1 MLEKFFN
8 TRAISYQTLFAS
20 GDDIALS
27 NLSATNINP
36 DTAFQV
42 NAVYSAVSLIADTVS
57 TLPLDVFIRRDGAR
71 FPFRPKPDWVDRP
84 DVDLPREAF
93 YSQVITSLLLDG
105 NAFIRV
111 FSNRQGQIVNMM
123 TLNPTKVEIDR
134 ASNGR
139 LIFHVE
145 GEDRPLTSDD
155 IVFIPDL
162 VRPGKVRGVNR
173 VKALRENFGL
183 SLALENFAATFF
195 GQGTNMNGV
204 IEYPHDLTAEQAK
217 QLTDSFSS
225 NHQGWKRGHK
235 TGVLTG
241 GASFKSTQMDPDK
254 SQAIEARRFAVE
266 DIARA
271 FNVPPHLLAVP
282 GTNSYASVEQTN
294 LAWVTHGLRPI
305 IQKIEGALS
314 PLMARIP
321 GGDGAFL
328 RFNINGLLRAD
339 FQTRMSGYSTA
350 LQSGF
355 MAINDVRRLEDLP
368 PIDDDAATTVR
379 VPLANVAIDESHVK
393 AQSER
398 VKMAQA
404 LVQVG
409 YSPTEVLSALD
420 LPDIGHTGLPSVQ
433 LQGVAQ
439 VDPEDPDAQY
449 KDEVSE

>member
-57 TLPLDVFIRRDGAR
+57 TLPVDTFIRRDGER
-71 FPFRPKPDWVDRP
+71 NPFRPRPDWVDRP

-111 FSNRQGQIVNMM
+111 FSNRQGRIVNMM

-134 ASNGR
+134 AANGR
-139 LIFHVE
+139 LVFHVE
-145 GEDRPLTSDD
+145 GEDRPLTSDE

-195 GQGTNMNGV
+195 GQGTNLNGV
-204 IEYPHDLTAEQAK
+204 IEYPGDLTAEQAK

-241 GASFKSTQMDPDK
+241 GAQFKSTQMDPDK

-305 IQKIEGALS
+305 VSKIEGALT
-314 PLMARIP
+314 PLLARSP
-321 GGDGAFL
+321 GGETAFI
-328 RFNINGLLRAD
+328 RFNLDGLLRAD
-339 FQTRMSGYSTA
+339 FSTRMSGYSTG
-350 LQSGF
+350 LQAGF
-355 MAINDVRRLEDLP
+355 LTVNDVRRKEDLP
-368 PIDDDAATTVR
+368 NVQDDAANTVR
-379 VPLANVAIDESHVK
+379 VPLANVAIDESHVVAEGQK
-393 AQSER
+393 VSMAAQLVANGYQPASVLE
-398 VKMAQA
+398 A
-404 LVQVG
+404 LG
-409 YSPTEVLSALD
+409 
-420 LPDIGHTGLPSVQ
+420 LPEIGHTGLPSVQ
-433 LQGVAQ
+433 VQAPANVT
-439 VDPEDPDAQY
+439 E
-449 KDEVSE
+449 EVIEEEQAE

>member
-20 GDDIALS
+20 GDDIALG
-27 NLSATNINP
+27 NLSATNINA

-57 TLPLDVFIRRDGAR
+57 TLPVDVFIRRDGNR
-71 FPFRPKPDWVDRP
+71 VPFRPKPDWVERP

-111 FSNRQGQIVNMM
+111 FSNQQGRIVNMM

-134 ASNGR
+134 APNGR
-139 LIFHVE
+139 LVFHVE

-241 GASFKSTQMDPDK
+241 GASFK
-254 SQAIEARRFAVE
+254 
-266 DIARA
+266 
-271 FNVPPHLLAVP
+271 
-282 GTNSYASVEQTN
+282 
-294 LAWVTHGLRPI
+294 
-305 IQKIEGALS
+305 
-314 PLMARIP
+314 
-321 GGDGAFL
+321 
-328 RFNINGLLRAD
+328 
-339 FQTRMSGYSTA
+339 
-350 LQSGF
+350 
-355 MAINDVRRLEDLP
+355 
-368 PIDDDAATTVR
+368 
-379 VPLANVAIDESHVK
+379 
-393 AQSER
+393 
-398 VKMAQA
+398 
-404 LVQVG
+404 
-409 YSPTEVLSALD
+409 
-420 LPDIGHTGLPSVQ
+420 
-433 LQGVAQ
+433 
-439 VDPEDPDAQY
+439 
-449 KDEVSE
+449 